1 MIDGVD
7 LTVQEPGISVI
18 MGPNGAGKSLLL
30 RLVHGLVAPTGGMI
44 LWAGTPMNGQ
54 IRRRQAMVFQK
65 PVLLRRTAAANIT
78 YALGLRGVARSEREF
93 TGAASLGVAGLER
106 HAFTPARVLSG
117 GEQQRLCLARALS
130 LDPEVLFL
138 DEPTASLDPASTLAI
153 ERLLIGAKHRGI
165 KVIVVTHDVGQ
176 ARRLAQDVIFL
187 HHGRLIEHQPAP
199 RFFEQ
204 PESDTLHALSWP
216 AVSCFDMGE
225 HHGPCIRATRCSET
239 RISQPS
245 RSLHSRSQFPGRQ
258 TISSSS
264 SRRPRRR
271 TPDCSS
277 TSCRSSPKRPESRF
291 AWSRWGRGRP

>member
-1 MIDGVD
+1 MDD
-7 LTVQEPGISVI
+7 E
-18 MGPNGAGKSLLL
+18 
-30 RLVHGLVAPTGGMI
+30 
-44 LWAGTPMNGQ
+44 

-78 YALGLRGVARSEREF
+78 YALGLRGIARSERNSRALQALE
-93 TGAASLGVAGLER
+93 LAGLER

-187 HHGRLIEHQPAP
+187 HHGRLIEHQPAR
-199 RFFEQ
+199 RFFDQ
-204 PESDTLHALSWP
+204 PESDTA
-216 AVSCFDMGE
+216 
-225 HHGPCIRATRCSET
+225 RAFMAGG
-239 RISQPS
+239 
-245 RSLHSRSQFPGRQ
+245 LVL
-258 TISSSS
+258 
-264 SRRPRRR
+264 
-271 TPDCSS
+271 
-277 TSCRSSPKRPESRF
+277 
-291 AWSRWGRGRP
+291 